1 MNTAFILIILTV
13 VVALIFDFTNGFNDS
28 ANIVAAAI
36 MARAIEPEAALVLAA
51 VSEFVGAYFLGTAVA
66 STIGKGIIDPSGF
79 TASGGMAGGAAIIA
93 ALFGAIVWNL
103 TSLRMGVPSSSS
115 HALIGGLI
123 GAFIALSGF
132 HSIHWDKVAQV
143 ILIMIISPVVGLA
156 STFIFAKLTLMFA
169 YWSSPR
175 INKVFRRLQIVA
187 LVTQALAHGTNDAQ
201 KTMGVITFALIAL
214 GFLAA
219 PDAGA
224 ALAVPKWVTAVC
236 AAAIALGMGSGG
248 RKIIKTLG
256 GKLYKIRPV
265 HGFASQTASTLIIS
279 ATSFFGYPISTSQVI
294 SSSVMGAGAAFRP
307 KMIRWQVAK
316 DMGRA
321 WLITIPSSA
330 LVAALFFSAVKKIF
344 HL

>member
-1 MNTAFILIILTV
+1 LLLIVLIV
-13 VVALIFDFTNGFNDS
+13 VVALAFDFTNGFNDS

-36 MARAIEPEAALVLAA
+36 MSRAIGPSTALLLAA

-66 STIGKGIIDPSGF
+66 STVGKGIIDPAGF
-79 TASGGMAGGAAIIA
+79 TASGGAAGGLAILS
-93 ALFGAIVWNL
+93 ALFGAIAWNV

-123 GAFIALSGF
+123 GAFIALAGF
-132 HSIHWDKVAQV
+132 HSVYWNKVAQV
-143 ILIMIISPVVGLA
+143 ISIMIISPVIGIA
-156 STFIFAKLTLMFA
+156 STFIFAKLTLLFA
-169 YWSSPR
+169 SWSSPR
-175 INKVFRRLQIVA
+175 INKIFRKFQIVA

-201 KTMGVITFALIAL
+201 KTMGVITFALIAM

-219 PDAGA
+219 PDAAA
-224 ALAVPKWVTAVC
+224 ALVVPKWVTAAC

-265 HGFASQTASTLIIS
+265 HGFASQTASSLIIA

-307 KMIRWQVAK
+307 KMVRWQVAK
-316 DMGRA
+316 DMGMA
-321 WLITIPSSA
+321 WLVTIPVSA
-330 LVAALFFSAVKKIF
+330 LVSALIFSVVKKI
-344 HL
+344 LL